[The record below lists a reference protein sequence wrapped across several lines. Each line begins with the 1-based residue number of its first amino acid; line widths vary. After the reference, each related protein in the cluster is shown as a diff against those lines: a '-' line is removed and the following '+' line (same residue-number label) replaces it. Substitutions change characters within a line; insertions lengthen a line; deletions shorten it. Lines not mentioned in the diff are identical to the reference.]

1 MIFGLELAAVAR
13 ASLIYA
19 HLLAFATAAVAI
31 TFGDFA
37 IFAGRHVN
45 TDLLQQSARIVS
57 LALAALWAT
66 GMANIWLDTQFELVA
81 IAGKPKLLSKLT
93 VVSILTANGVLLHR
107 LAFPR
112 ITRTHD
118 DAARAALLPA
128 MLGGVSAATWG
139 YAAFLGVAKPFAPL
153 GYAGLMA
160 LYSAAL
166 ALAAWAA
173 WVFVRPRLAR
183 RMRPR
188 ADARKMSGPSAYD
201 DLRGM
206 ETI

>member
-1 MIFGLELAAVAR
+1 MIFGLDLAAMAR
-13 ASLIYA
+13 ASLIYL
-19 HLLAFATAAVAI
+19 HLLAFAAAAVAI

-37 IFAGRHVN
+37 IFAGRRVN
-45 TDLLQQSARIVS
+45 AELLKHASRIVS

-66 GMANIWLDTQFELVA
+66 GMTIIWIDTQFELGA
-81 IAGKPKLLSKLT
+81 IAGQPKLLSKLT
-93 VVSILTANGVLLHR
+93 VVSILTANGVLLHW
-107 LAFPR
+107 LAFPL

-153 GYAGLMA
+153 GYVGLMA
-160 LYSAAL
+160 LYSVAL

-173 WVFVRPRLAR
+173 WVFAHPRLAR
-183 RMRPR
+183 RMHSR
-188 ADARKMSGPSAYD
+188 ADARKMSGASAYD
-201 DLRGM
+201 GLRGM